1 MENSE
6 EINYFEDKDEIK
18 DDEELEIPKEI
29 RRLNI
34 ETHDYPI
41 EVLVK
46 KIQDKDIILRPHY
59 QRDFIWDRTKC
70 SLLIESILLNI
81 PLPPVYLAEE
91 DDGSLSVIDG
101 LQRLHTFLDYF
112 ENKFSLTKMEGEG
125 LVELNKLTY
134 SGLQKDFPKA
144 KRILN
149 KGNIRTITISKD
161 SDPDIKYDIFER
173 LNSGSVKL
181 NDQEIRNCIFHGKL
195 NDAIMGTY
203 NLEKQIYNNNGLRHN
218 KVIQQSMN
226 LAEAHPR
233 YLDAEVVIRILAM
246 MKYHDNLQT
255 KYKNSMKLLINDYMK
270 EHKNSSDNDINLI
283 KTEFENTM
291 DKVFSIFDDRTFK
304 RYSNTDIEK
313 TLNRSIMDCVVVT
326 FKDRTKEE
334 LLAKKNEIVELMN
347 TMLNDKENKYIGT
360 KTSSSF
366 RDLVTKWTSSKNVL
380 KDRLELWSLN
390 FNNLMDN

>member
-1 MENSE
+1 MEN
-6 EINYFEDKDEIK
+6 IDNLFEDKDEIK
-18 DDEELEIPKEI
+18 DDEILEVPKEI

-46 KIQDKDIILRPHY
+46 MIQDKDIILRPNY

-70 SLLIESILLNI
+70 SLLIESVLLNI

-125 LVELNKLTY
+125 LVDLNKLTY

-173 LNSGSVKL
+173 LNSGSMKL
-181 NDQEIRNCIFHGKL
+181 NDQEIRNCIYHGKM
-195 NDAIMGTY
+195 NETIMGQYDLTNQVY
-203 NLEKQIYNNNGLRHN
+203 INNGMRHN

-226 LAEAHPR
+226 LTEAHSR

-246 MKYHDNLQT
+246 MKYHDNLQI

-270 EHKNSSDNDINLI
+270 EHKNSSDDEIKLI
-283 KTEFENTM
+283 KNEFDDTM
-291 DKVFSIFDDRTFK
+291 EKVYSIFQDKTFK
-304 RYSNTDIEK
+304 RYSDTDVEK
-313 TLNRSIMDCVVVT
+313 TLNRSIMDCVVIT
-326 FKDRTKEE
+326 FKNRTKEE
-334 LLAKKNEIVELMN
+334 LLAKKDLIVKLMN
-347 TMLNDKENKYIGT
+347 DMLNDNNNKYVGSI
-360 KTSSSF
+360 TSSSF
-366 RDLVTKWTSSKNVL
+366 RDSVTKWTSSKNIL
-380 KDRLELWSLN
+380 KDRLELWINN
-390 FNNLMDN
+390 FNDLMNN

>member
-1 MENSE
+1 MENFDE
-6 EINYFEDKDEIK
+6 TNYFEDKDEIK
-18 DDEELEIPKEI
+18 EDEVLEIPKEI

-70 SLLIESILLNI
+70 SLLIESVLLNI

-91 DDGSLSVIDG
+91 DDGTLSVIDG

-134 SGLQKDFPKA
+134 LGLQKDFPKA

-181 NDQEIRNCIFHGKL
+181 NDQEIRNCIFHG
-195 NDAIMGTY
+195 NMNNAIMGKY
-203 NLEKQIYNNNGLRHN
+203 DIEKQIYIPNGMRHN

-226 LAEAHPR
+226 LTEAHSR

-246 MKYHDNLQT
+246 MEYSEILET

-270 EHKNSSDNDINLI
+270 EHKNCSDNEIENI
-283 KTEFENTM
+283 KKNFENTM
-291 DKVFSIFDDRTFK
+291 EKVVSIFGDKTFK
-304 RYSNTDIEK
+304 RYSESDIEK
-313 TLNRSIMDCVVVT
+313 TLNRSIMDCIVVT
-326 FKDRTKEE
+326 FKNRTIED
-334 LLAKKNEIVELMN
+334 LMTKKSDIVKLMDE
-347 TMLNDKENKYIGT
+347 MLNDKYDKYIG
-360 KTSSSF
+360 KITSSSF